1 MKFSVVIPLYNKA
14 PYIDSTLQSVLAQDC
29 PDFEMLV
36 IDDGSQDEG
45 AQIVARCTDL
55 RVRLLRQTNAGVAV
69 ARNRG
74 IEAARGQW
82 VCFLDADD
90 WLHPRYLST
99 LIEAQQRHPEAE
111 VVAADFLRVPDAP
124 GPWPPP
130 WPVADGP
137 APVELIERL
146 ARRWMDGPSL
156 SSSSVAVLRSRL
168 LTLQPCF
175 APGET
180 LGEDLD
186 LWFRLAEV
194 TPVALAHKPLV
205 AYRVQVPGSLS
216 SSHPSERRYPFL
228 ERLRER
234 VRSGRLSRQLRSDTR
249 WLIAQHELSLAR
261 EALQAG
267 HRAQALQWLLRAWPG
282 ARGRRW
288 WFTLVMLTCM
298 PRSWAERSLRWRER
312 KAHSARSAQPTALRD
327 PRDSPSPS

>member
-29 PDFEMLV
+29 PDFEVLV

-45 AQIVARCTDL
+45 AQIVARCTDP
-55 RVRLLRQTNAGVAV
+55 RVRLLRQINAGVAV

-130 WPVADGP
+130 WPVASGP
-137 APVELIERL
+137 APVELITRL

-168 LTLQPCF
+168 LAMQPCF

-205 AYRVQVPGSLS
+205 AYRVQVAGSLS
-216 SSHPSERRYPFL
+216 SQHLSERRYPFL
-228 ERLRER
+228 ERLRKR
-234 VRSGRLSRQLRSDTR
+234 VRSGGLSPQLERDTR
-249 WLIAQHELSLAR
+249 WLIAQQELSLAR

-267 HRAQALQWLLRAWPG
+267 RRAQALRWLLAARPG
-282 ARGRRW
+282 WRGRRL
-288 WFTLVMLTCM
+288 WFTLMMIACM
-298 PRSWAERSLRWRER
+298 PRTWAERSHRWRER
-312 KAHSARSAQPTALRD
+312 AARAIAPTD
-327 PRDSPSPS
+327 PTYTS